1 MTASAQEA
9 EKRYGRTTGNSD
21 GGSPRQGRKVGEDGD
36 DGGAKR
42 RSSACTAAHQV
53 RLGGGGV
60 LEQLRLR
67 FSEEEEGTTAAPSPR
82 SAQRAAANNDG
93 KDGDLRQDFL
103 AVLSDETEDFLSMS
117 LSDFCGAAERSRGA
131 AQRKRSRVCGL
142 IWRKGRRI
150 EELGR

>member
-82 SAQRAAANNDG
+82 SAQRAAAKNDG
-93 KDGDLRQDFL
+93 KDGDLQQDFL

-117 LSDFCGAAERSRGA
+117 LSDFRGGAE
-131 AQRKRSRVCGL
+131 
-142 IWRKGRRI
+142 GRRRGRS
-150 EELGR
+150 LGFVA